1 MTLEVER
8 KFRVPD
14 FRELKESLRRLD
26 AGWLQEVVQIDQY
39 YVHPCRDF
47 AQTDE
52 ALRIRHTGDECRITY
67 KGKRQAA
74 ESKTRREIEFL
85 LPDARQA
92 AQLLEALGFRPVV
105 QVRKQRQR
113 ASLYWNNHGV
123 EISLDNVEEVGQFVE
138 LELMAEDETAEAA
151 SNVLHSLAN
160 ELGLAGEERR
170 SYLELLL
177 AARSK

>member
-26 AGWLQEVVQIDQY
+26 ARWLQEVEQVDQY

-67 KGKRQAA
+67 KGKRRAVGP
-74 ESKTRREIEFL
+74 KTRREIEFS
-85 LPDARQA
+85 LPDAKQA

-105 QVRKQRQR
+105 QVRKQRQA
-113 ASLYWNNHGV
+113 ASLHWNNHNV
-123 EISLDNVEEVGQFVE
+123 DVSLDSVEEVGQFVE
-138 LELMAEDETAEAA
+138 LELMAEDETAAA
-151 SNVLHSLAN
+151 AANVLQSLAD
-160 ELGLAGEERR
+160 ELGLGGEERR

-177 AARSK
+177 TERAK